1 MKDITKQIFDGSFKV
16 DVNFVDLLKIPLVIL
31 FLGNI
36 FYSLM
41 LSLKIKILIDTVEA
55 EGNSKIKKLV
65 YLNLILSIF
74 IGIVGTFIIILS

>member
-1 MKDITKQIFDGSFKV
+1 MKDITKQIFDESFKV